1 MSYEKRMKELME
13 RLVSMT
19 PEPPPYPEE
28 ITMATEVTRR
38 KPRPVLVFVGAAA
51 LVALLAI
58 PVILMTGGEP
68 GLVADTTTTSAPG
81 ETTTTALPDTTTTE
95 HEPDETTTTTAQPS
109 PPSVWTGV
117 VYLIQTPEN
126 SFLSNPALV
135 PVPVEIEA
143 PSGVF
148 PGTDGFTHAL
158 SVLDETGYPA
168 GFSNA
173 IPSGVTVIDQRVN
186 GSVLVVEMSESFV
199 AGAGGALADFTMLN
213 QLIYTLTLDDPTLEV
228 LFTVNS
234 QPVDAFG
241 SEGLVLIDPVGRD
254 TFIDHLAPMFLTEP
268 LVESGTSYTVTGMS
282 NVFEA
287 TLWIDVIDGAG
298 NVAYE
303 DFVTAE
309 CGSGCWG
316 AFSTTIPAGVVV
328 PGESSI
334 RVFTHSMEDGSM
346 IDIVTVPLPEG
357 GVWRVSIDD

>member
-1 MSYEKRMKELME
+1 MSYENRMKELME

-58 PVILMTGGEP
+58 PVILVTGGGP

-81 ETTTTALPDTTTTE
+81 ETVTTVLP
-95 HEPDETTTTTAQPS
+95 ETTTTTAQPS
-109 PPSVWTGV
+109 PPSTWTGV
-117 VYLIQTPEN
+117 VYLVQTPEN

-143 PSGVF
+143 PSVVL
-148 PGTDGFTHAL
+148 PGTADFTHAL
-158 SVLDETGYPA
+158 SVLGETGYPT

-213 QLIYTLTLDDPTLEV
+213 QLIYTLTLNDPTLEV
-228 LFTVNS
+228 LFTVDS

-254 TFIDHLAPMFLTEP
+254 AFIDHLAPVFLTEP
-268 LVESGTSYTVTGMS
+268 LVESGNSYAVAGMS

-287 TLWIDVIDGAG
+287 TVWTDVIDGAG
-298 NVAYE
+298 NVVHE
-303 DFVTAE
+303 VFVTAD
-309 CGSGCWG
+309 CGTGCWG
-316 AFSTTIPAGVVV
+316 AFSTTIPAEVVV

-346 IDIVTVPLPEG
+346 IEIVTVPVPED

>member
-1 MSYEKRMKELME
+1 MSYENRMKELME

-51 LVALLAI
+51 LVALLSI
-58 PVILMTGGEP
+58 PVILVTVGDP

-81 ETTTTALPDTTTTE
+81 ETVTTVLP
-95 HEPDETTTTTAQPS
+95 ETTTTTAQPS
-109 PPSVWTGV
+109 PPSTWTGV
-117 VYLIQTPEN
+117 VYLVQTPEN

-143 PSGVF
+143 PSGVL
-148 PGTDGFTHAL
+148 PGTADFTHAL
-158 SVLDETGYPA
+158 SVLGETGYPT

-213 QLIYTLTLDDPTLEV
+213 QLIYTLTLNDPTLEV
-228 LFTVNS
+228 LFTVDS

-254 TFIDHLAPMFLTEP
+254 AFIDHLAPVFLTEP
-268 LVESGTSYTVTGMS
+268 LVESGNSYTVAGMS

-287 TLWIDVIDGAG
+287 TVSTDVIDGAG
-298 NVAYE
+298 NVVHE
-303 DFVTAE
+303 DFVTAD

-316 AFSTTIPAGVVV
+316 AFSTTIPAEVVV

-346 IDIVTVPLPEG
+346 IDIVTVPVPED